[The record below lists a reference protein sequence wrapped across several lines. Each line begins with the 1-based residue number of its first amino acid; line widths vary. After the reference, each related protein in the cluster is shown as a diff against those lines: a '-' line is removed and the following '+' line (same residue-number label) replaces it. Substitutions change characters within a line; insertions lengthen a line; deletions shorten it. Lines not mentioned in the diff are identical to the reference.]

1 MQGAE
6 PLQYRK
12 IANPIQHFNNT
23 IKGIYEAH
31 MANAELDLAQ
41 VEAIQIFHQS
51 RQSQDDNTDNMEAE
65 ADIQHAQKVCESTM
79 SLAKLF
85 SKALK
90 PCSPPHSAHIHLS
103 GFDEREIDMLI
114 SVCGVDRTR
123 YHNVHWVSS
132 ISPTRAEL
140 QQGPPDS
147 ICTVLKESSDALTKL
162 RIHLQRDG
170 CWNSW
175 RPGPQDRVRKCV
187 APKKTLDEW
196 LCPTI
201 DGEAATVGSS
211 KLTKKNKL
219 RLALKIAKSLLC
231 FLGSPLLQGPWKS
244 QTILV
249 SEIAGGLPHEDL
261 NIKPYIFGRLTGCLE
276 QDNSE
281 ASECMRT
288 KSSILDLALL
298 LWEVFVGEKVTIA
311 DEDRD
316 EDEEE
321 VDSLFDAL
329 NIREIKSRESS
340 FIDIFCLD
348 IIANCLNL
356 YGQARKI
363 DAAFRAK
370 LYWDIVKPLI
380 KSCEDYMPKKKTAKS
395 TELFSLPTLHR
406 TAVGTGIIIQQAKQ
420 HNALTTLGGI
430 NKTYAPFPTGN
441 RHVQNNRPSISAVT
455 IARENHGKTST
466 NGLESRNLQHLTN
479 RSPRMGPAAEDKVL
493 ENESKLEN
501 QLAKPYMWPKQCV
514 LFDADDRA
522 YEERFVSCRRLCS
535 NLNSY

>member
-1 MQGAE
+1 
-6 PLQYRK
+6 
-12 IANPIQHFNNT
+12 
-23 IKGIYEAH
+23 

-65 ADIQHAQKVCESTM
+65 ADIQHAQKVYESTM

-85 SKALK
+85 SNALK

-103 GFDEREIDMLI
+103 GFDEKEIDMLI
-114 SVCGVDRTR
+114 SICGVNKTK
-123 YHNVHWVSS
+123 YHNVHWVSC
-132 ISPTRAEL
+132 ISPGTLEL
-140 QQGPPDS
+140 QQGPPDT
-147 ICTVLKESSDALTKL
+147 ICSALKESSAALTRL
-162 RIHLQRDG
+162 RIHLQKDG

-196 LCPTI
+196 LCPTRE
-201 DGEAATVGSS
+201 GQVATVGSS

-244 QTILV
+244 ESILV
-249 SEIAGGLPHEDL
+249 SETADGWPHEDL
-261 NIKPYIFGRLTGCLE
+261 NIKPYIFGRLTGCLD
-276 QDNSE
+276 QDISE
-281 ASECMRT
+281 ASECRRT

-316 EDEEE
+316 EDEDEA
-321 VDSLFDAL
+321 DSLFDAL
-329 NIREIKSRESS
+329 NLREIKSRESS

-348 IIANCLNL
+348 LIANCLNL

-380 KSCEDYMPKKKTAKS
+380 KSCEDYLPSKKKTVKS
-395 TELFSLPTLHR
+395 AESSSPTLHR
-406 TAVGTGIIIQQAKQ
+406 IAVGTGVIIQQTAQ
-420 HNALTTLGGI
+420 HIAQDTALTKLGSI
-430 NKTYAPFPTGN
+430 STAYAPFPTGN
-441 RHVQNNRPSISAVT
+441 RHIQNNIPSITSPLSAIT
-455 IARENHGKTST
+455 IADDKYGKTAT
-466 NGLESRNLQHLTN
+466 NKMERMNLQHLTN
-479 RSPRMGPAAEDKVL
+479 RSSTRMGPADENKFII
-493 ENESKLEN
+493 ENESKLDP
-501 QLAKPYMWPKQCV
+501 QLAKPYTWPKQCV
-514 LFDADDRA
+514 LFDADDRS
-522 YEERFVSCRRLCS
+522 YEERFVSLQLLCS
-535 NLNSY
+535 KSYSY